1 MTTQHGD
8 GAKSEAALTL
18 EDLMQSE
25 SAVLRRINEE
35 FQQDE
40 GNAMASHNSTTNG
53 HNSSGTHTSHTSAIG
68 ENVLK

>member
-1 MTTQHGD
+1 MATQHGD
-8 GAKSEAALTL
+8 NAKSEAALTL

-25 SAVLRRINEE
+25 SAVLRRINDD

-40 GNAMASHNSTTNG
+40 GNTMASHNSTTSG

>member
-1 MTTQHGD
+1 MSQSNAD
-8 GAKSEAALTL
+8 QVQAVPALTL

-25 SAVLRRINEE
+25 SAVLRRINDD

-40 GNAMASHNSTTNG
+40 GLAMAGHNSTTTG
-53 HNSSGTHTSHTSAIG
+53 HNSSGSHTSHTSAVG